1 MWTRVH
7 LSHSFLCWG
16 VFRLVT
22 IPRLRHLAGPGG
34 RRLPFI
40 RPSFLPPSVLPPVP
54 AESRLLLS
62 DLVPASL
69 GEGRSLAVRVG
80 AASVLLH
87 LLFAPP
93 GFHADP
99 TC

>member
-1 MWTRVH
+1 MDTCA
-7 LSHSFLCWG
+7 SKSF
-16 VFRLVT
+16 VFVLGGFPSCDHTAVKAFSR
-22 IPRLRHLAGPGG
+22 PRRTTP
-34 RRLPFI
+34 PFH
-40 RPSFLPPSVLPPVP
+40 PSFLPSPFLLPPVP

-80 AASVLLH
+80 AASILLH